1 MLDMIFS
8 SVLLPEPL
16 RPTMPKN
23 SPWWT
28 SKVTSRSAMSCRYS
42 RRRSGC
48 SARSLKLSIGCSGMR
63 KALPTSRTSITTGP
77 SGMCAKRTRRSGA
90 SPPASQALLLEAERV
105 GEGRVAQ
112 PPPRS
117 AGGARERLHKP
128 PPGQAADELGLAGQR
143 LGAPDQ
149 HAGGARGEPGERRRR
164 AVGGDVAQQR
174 AALGPGEDRVAAR
187 EQDARLDLAR
197 QVAEEVGAAPAAQRA
212 ARAAPGAAAADLAED

>member
-28 SKVTSRSAMSCRYS
+28 SKVTSCSAVSCRYS

-117 AGGARERLHKP
+117 AGGARERLHEP

-149 HAGGARGEPGERRRR
+149 
-164 AVGGDVAQQR
+164 R
-174 AALGPGEDRVAAR
+174 AALWPGEYRVAAR

-212 ARAAPGAAAADLAED
+212 ARAAPGAAAADLAEDGA